1 MGPADV
7 YLATFQTSSIIL
19 YTTTITTTVK
29 FGSLVFVRIILYVTL
44 SQPTFAELI
53 IKTVVEKMDL

>member
-7 YLATFQTSSIIL
+7 YLATFQTNSIIL
-19 YTTTITTTVK
+19 YTTTITITVK
-29 FGSLVFVRIILYVTL
+29 SGSLVLVRITL
-44 SQPTFAELI
+44 SQPTFTELI